1 MEITKNVY
9 MTHPVRMMSWELLLL
24 HISIWFISALCWSLL
39 QIRFIML
46 KSGILHH
53 YSLCPWVSAI
63 NKMALQTTQPKNKSS
78 QKYMDGSVIPCTDLF
93 NQLIWKG
100 EGRKTSTVHTGQQ
113 DKWKAITNPLAFML
127 QPGWVWYSTTKWESE
142 STWWKSKP
150 LENQNYGNWPYN
162 SSGLKAITK
171 KIVDGVGRIK
181 SSRGKNINDR
191 DFLYYKTPPAVDKI
205 LTWHP
210 SLCSPVH

>member
-1 MEITKNVY
+1 
-9 MTHPVRMMSWELLLL
+9 MSFSHQQGGTTNTGQQDKWE
-24 HISIWFISALCWSLL
+24 A
-39 QIRFIML
+39 IMY
-46 KSGILHH
+46 G
-53 YSLCPWVSAI
+53 
-63 NKMALQTTQPKNKSS
+63 
-78 QKYMDGSVIPCTDLF
+78 TDLF

-100 EGRKTSTVHTGQQ
+100 EGRKTVHTGQQ

-127 QPGWVWYSTTKWESE
+127 QPGWVWYSTTKWECE
-142 STWWKSKP
+142 SIWWKSKP
-150 LENQNYGNWPYN
+150 LENQNYWNWPYN

-181 SSRGKNINDR
+181 SSWGKNINNR
-191 DFLYYKTPPAVDKI
+191 DFFYYKIPPAVDKI